1 MAERRSFRDLVFGQR
16 RFRDDR
22 TDYKRTTGFNF
33 FRDDPNDLVYGN
45 SSYILGYNST
55 AGDFDMS
62 GLGNGQSN
70 SAVTACLQVL
80 GVSFSEATLQV
91 TFVDEDGQP
100 QLIPNHPFGNL
111 MRRPNPYMSGDVVQQ
126 YIINAM
132 HVSGDAYLM
141 KQKNNAGELVA
152 LYPLMPEQITAKGT
166 KNDLITHYEYELD
179 NGTAEIQKTDIVH
192 FRLGL
197 DPKNHKKGF
206 SPLKT
211 VLREI
216 YGDESAGQMAT
227 ALLANS
233 GVPSMLITPKDDY
246 GLTDT
251 EAEQISRT
259 YQQKVGGKNKGKPLI
274 LSGSMNVERLAFS
287 PKDLDIGGLRRIP
300 EERVSAVLGVPA
312 ILAGLGAG
320 LERATYN
327 NTSELREFFTE
338 QKLIPLWRMVAEELT
353 QQVLLPDY
361 NSNQAVSA
369 EYDFSEVR
377 ALQGD
382 EKDLFDKLNVGV
394 QGGWITVAEA
404 RKQVGL
410 PTNDSQ
416 DVYLLSNSVI
426 PTQANMEQPEPAQLE
441 EPEAPETPDVVTED
455 MEENQEKGIKR
466 FEDKVIRKVDNQFCV
481 IAEESGRNMGC
492 YPTRE
497 LAEARLEQ
505 ISSYSNNP
513 KAMVGVDEFTTVE
526 EAQERAEEIGC
537 SGTHQHDKDGNLIYM
552 PCSTHEEYEQRLSDY
567 NGSD

>member
-16 RFRDDR
+16 RFRDN
-22 TDYKRTTGFNF
+22 TSVKRTTGFNF

-45 SSYILGYNST
+45 SSYLLGYNTS
-55 AGDFDMS
+55 AGDFDLS

-91 TFVDEDGQP
+91 TFEDEEGQTET
-100 QLIPNHPFGNL
+100 IPNHPFTNL
-111 MRRPNPYMSGDVVQQ
+111 MRRPNPYMSGDVIQQ

-141 KQKNNAGELVA
+141 KQKNQAGELVA
-152 LYPLMPEQITAKGT
+152 LYPLMPEQVTPKGT
-166 KNDLITHYEYELD
+166 TTDLITHYEYQLD
-179 NGTAEIQKTDIVH
+179 KDTVIIPNTEMVH

-197 DPKNHKKGF
+197 DPKNHKIGF

-233 GVPSMLITPKDDY
+233 GVPSILITPKDDY

-274 LSGSMNVERLAFS
+274 LSGSMNVERLSFS
-287 PKDLDIGGLRRIP
+287 PKDLDIGALRRVP

-353 QQVLLPDY
+353 QQVLLPNY
-361 NSNQAVSA
+361 ESNQAVSA
-369 EYDFSEVR
+369 KYDFSEVR

-382 EKDLFDKLNVGV
+382 EKELFEKLNVGV

-426 PTQANMEQPEPAQLE
+426 PTSADMSMPEPAVEETPKPVE
-441 EPEAPETPDVVTED
+441 EPEVITED
-455 MEENQEKGIKR
+455 IEENQEGKQFKS
-466 FEDKVIRKVDNQFCV
+466 FEDKVITRVGNQFCV
-481 IAEESGRNMGC
+481 IAEDSGRNMGC

-497 LAEARLEQ
+497 LAEERLKQ
-505 ISSYSNNP
+505 ISRYSDNP
-513 KAMVGVDEFTTVE
+513 KAMVGKDEYTTLE
-526 EAQERAEEIGC
+526 EAEVRAEELGC
-537 SGTHQHDKDGNLIYM
+537 NGTHQHDKDGNVIYM
-552 PCSTHEEYEQRLSDY
+552 PCSTHAEYEQRVSESD
-567 NGSD
+567 GSN

>member
-16 RFRDDR
+16 RFRND
-22 TDYKRTTGFNF
+22 TTQYKRTTGFNF
-33 FRDDPNDLVYGN
+33 FRDDPNDMVYGN
-45 SSYILGYNST
+45 SSYILGWNSS
-55 AGDFDMS
+55 AGDFDLS

-91 TFVDEDGQP
+91 TFLDDEGQT
-100 QLIPNHPFGNL
+100 QLIPNHPFTTL
-111 MRRPNPYMSGDVVQQ
+111 MRRPNPYMSGDVIQQ
-126 YIINAM
+126 YLINAM

-152 LYPLMPEQITAKGT
+152 LYPLMPEQVTPKGN
-166 KNDLITHYEYELD
+166 KSDLITHYEYQLD
-179 NGTAEIQKTDIVH
+179 NGTAEIKNEDIVH

-197 DPKNHKKGF
+197 DPKNHKKGY

-233 GVPSMLITPKDDY
+233 GVPSILITPKDDY

-274 LSGSMNVERLAFS
+274 LSGSMNVERLSFS
-287 PKDLDIGGLRRIP
+287 PKDLDIGGLRRVP
-300 EERVSAVLGVPA
+300 EERISAVLGVPA

-361 NSNQAVSA
+361 NSNQAVSTQ
-369 EYDFSEVR
+369 YDFSEVR

-382 EKDLFDKLNVGV
+382 EKEMFEKLNVGV

-426 PTQANMEQPEPAQLE
+426 PTPANMEMPEVEQQE
-441 EPEAPETPDVVTED
+441 EPPVEVEEVVTED
-455 MEENQEKGIKR
+455 MEENQEKGAKR
-466 FEDKVIRKVDNQFCV
+466 FEDKVVRRIDNQFCV

-505 ISSYSNNP
+505 ISRFSDNP

-537 SGTHQHDKDGNLIYM
+537 SGTHQHDKDGNVIYM
-552 PCSTHEEYEQRLSDY
+552 PCSTHEEYEQRLSEY

>member
-16 RFRDDR
+16 RFRND
-22 TDYKRTTGFNF
+22 TTQYKRTTGFNF

-45 SSYILGYNST
+45 SSYILGWNSS
-55 AGDFDMS
+55 AGDFDLS

-91 TFVDEDGQP
+91 TFLDDEGQT
-100 QLIPNHPFGNL
+100 QLIPNHPFTTL
-111 MRRPNPYMSGDVVQQ
+111 MRRPNPYMSGDVIQQ
-126 YIINAM
+126 YLINAM

-152 LYPLMPEQITAKGT
+152 LYPLMPEQVTPKGN
-166 KNDLITHYEYELD
+166 KSDLITHYEYQLD
-179 NGTAEIQKTDIVH
+179 NGTAEIKNEDIVH

-197 DPKNHKKGF
+197 DPKNHKKGY

-233 GVPSMLITPKDDY
+233 GVPSILITPKDDY

-274 LSGSMNVERLAFS
+274 LSGSMNVERLSFS
-287 PKDLDIGGLRRIP
+287 PKDLDIGGLRRVP
-300 EERVSAVLGVPA
+300 EERISAVLGVPA

-361 NSNQAVSA
+361 NSNQAVST

-382 EKDLFDKLNVGV
+382 EKEMFEKLNVGV

-410 PTNDSQ
+410 PTNESQ

-426 PTQANMEQPEPAQLE
+426 PTPADMEQPEPAQVE
-441 EPEAPETPDVVTED
+441 EPEAPEVEEVVTED

-505 ISSYSNNP
+505 ISRFSDNP
-513 KAMVGVDEFTTVE
+513 KAMVGVDEFTTIE

-537 SGTHQHDKDGNLIYM
+537 SGTHQHDKDGNIIYM
-552 PCSTHEEYEQRLSDY
+552 PCSTHAEYEQRLSEY

>member
-1 MAERRSFRDLVFGQR
+1 MAERRSFRDIVFGQR

-22 TDYKRTTGFNF
+22 TGYKRSTGFNF
-33 FRDDPNDLVYGN
+33 FREDPNDLVYGN
-45 SSYILGYNST
+45 SSYILGYNSS

-91 TFVDEDGQP
+91 MFVDEDGQS
-100 QLIPNHPFGNL
+100 QMIPNHPFANL
-111 MRRPNPYMSGDVVQQ
+111 LRRPNPYMSGDVVQQ

-152 LYPLMPEQITAKGT
+152 LYPIMPEQVIPKGT
-166 KNDLITHYEYELD
+166 VNDLITHYEYQVD
-179 NGTAEIQKTDIVH
+179 KGTMEIKPQDMVH

-246 GLTDT
+246 GLTET
-251 EAEQISRT
+251 EADQISRT

-287 PKDLDIGGLRRIP
+287 PKDLDIGALRRIP

-361 NSNQAVSA
+361 QSNQAVSA

-382 EKDLFDKLNVGV
+382 EKEMFEKLNVGV

-410 PTNDSQ
+410 PTNESQ

-426 PTQANMEQPEPAQLE
+426 PTPADMEQPEQQE
-441 EPEAPETPDVVTED
+441 EPEAPEPEQVVTED
-455 MEENQEKGIKR
+455 MEENQDKGIKR
-466 FEDKVIRKVDNQFCV
+466 FEDKVVRRIDNQFCV

-505 ISSYSNNP
+505 ISRYSNNP
-513 KAMVGVDEFTTVE
+513 KAMVGVDEFTTIE

-537 SGTHQHDKDGNLIYM
+537 SGTHQHDKDGNVIYM

>member
-16 RFRDDR
+16 RFRND
-22 TDYKRTTGFNF
+22 TTQYKRTTGFNF

-45 SSYILGYNST
+45 SSYILGWNSS
-55 AGDFDMS
+55 AGDFDLS

-91 TFVDEDGQP
+91 TFLDDEGQT
-100 QLIPNHPFGNL
+100 QLIPNHPFTTL
-111 MRRPNPYMSGDVVQQ
+111 MRRPNPYMSGDVIQQ
-126 YIINAM
+126 YLINAM

-152 LYPLMPEQITAKGT
+152 LYPLMPEQVTPKGN
-166 KNDLITHYEYELD
+166 KSDLITHYEYQLD
-179 NGTAEIQKTDIVH
+179 NGTAEIKNEDIVH

-197 DPKNHKKGF
+197 DPKNHKKGY

-233 GVPSMLITPKDDY
+233 GVPSILITPKDDY

-274 LSGSMNVERLAFS
+274 LSGSMNVERLSFS
-287 PKDLDIGGLRRIP
+287 PKDLDIGGLRRVP
-300 EERVSAVLGVPA
+300 EERISAVLGVPA

-361 NSNQAVSA
+361 NSNQAVST

-382 EKDLFDKLNVGV
+382 EKEMFEKLNVGV

-426 PTQANMEQPEPAQLE
+426 PTPANMEMPEVEQQE
-441 EPEAPETPDVVTED
+441 EPPVDTEEVVTED
-455 MEENQEKGIKR
+455 MEENQEKGAKR
-466 FEDKVIRKVDNQFCV
+466 FEDKVVRRIDNQFCV

-505 ISSYSNNP
+505 ISRFSDNP

-537 SGTHQHDKDGNLIYM
+537 SGTHQHDKDGNVIYM
-552 PCSTHEEYEQRLSDY
+552 PCSTHEEYEQRLSEY

>member
-1 MAERRSFRDLVFGQR
+1 MAERRSFRDIVFGQR

-22 TDYKRTTGFNF
+22 TGYKRSTGFNF

-45 SSYILGYNST
+45 SSYILGYNSS

-91 TFVDEDGQP
+91 MFVDEDGQS
-100 QLIPNHPFGNL
+100 QMIPNHPFANL
-111 MRRPNPYMSGDVVQQ
+111 LRRPNPYMSGDVVQQ

-152 LYPLMPEQITAKGT
+152 LYPIMPEQVIPKGT
-166 KNDLITHYEYELD
+166 VNDLITHYEYQVD
-179 NGTAEIQKTDIVH
+179 KGTMEIKPQDMVH
-192 FRLGL
+192 IRLGL
-197 DPKNHKKGF
+197 DPSNHKKGF

-246 GLTDT
+246 GLTET
-251 EAEQISRT
+251 EADQISRT

-287 PKDLDIGGLRRIP
+287 PKDLDIGALRRIP

-361 NSNQAVSA
+361 QSNQAVSA
-369 EYDFSEVR
+369 EYDFSSVR

-382 EKDLFDKLNVGV
+382 EKEMFEKLNVGV

-410 PTNDSQ
+410 PTNESQ

-426 PTQANMEQPEPAQLE
+426 PTPADMEQPEQEE
-441 EPEAPETPDVVTED
+441 EPEAPEPEQVVTED

-466 FEDKVIRKVDNQFCV
+466 FEDKVVRRIDNQFCV

-505 ISSYSNNP
+505 ISRFSNNP
-513 KAMVGVDEFTTVE
+513 KAMVGVDEFTTIE

-537 SGTHQHDKDGNLIYM
+537 SGTHQHDKDGNVIYM

>member
-16 RFRDDR
+16 RFRDN
-22 TDYKRTTGFNF
+22 TTGIKRTTGFNF

-45 SSYILGYNST
+45 SSYILGWNSS
-55 AGDFDMS
+55 AGDFDLS

-91 TFVDEDGQP
+91 TFQDDEGQT
-100 QLIPNHPFGNL
+100 QMIPNHPFSTL

-141 KQKNNAGELVA
+141 KQKNNVGEVVA
-152 LYPLMPEQITAKGT
+152 LYPLMPEQVMAKGT
-166 KNDLITHYEYELD
+166 QNDLITHYEYQLD
-179 NGTAEIQKTDIVH
+179 NGTVVIKNTDMVH

-197 DPKNHKKGF
+197 DPKNHKKGY

-246 GLTDT
+246 GLSEQ

-287 PKDLDIGGLRRIP
+287 PKDLDIGALRRIP

-369 EYDFSEVR
+369 EYDFLAVR

-382 EKDLFDKLNVGV
+382 EKEMFEKLNVGV

-410 PTNDSQ
+410 PTNESQ

-426 PTQANMEQPEPAQLE
+426 PTPADMEQPEPAQVE
-441 EPEAPETPDVVTED
+441 EPEAPESEEVVTED

-505 ISSYSNNP
+505 ISRFSDNP
-513 KAMVGVDEFTTVE
+513 KAMVGVDEFTTIE

-537 SGTHQHDKDGNLIYM
+537 SGTHQHDKDGNIIYM
-552 PCSTHEEYEQRLSDY
+552 PCSTHAEYEQRLSEY

>member
-22 TDYKRTTGFNF
+22 TGYKRSTGFNF

-45 SSYILGYNST
+45 SSYILGYNSS

-91 TFVDEDGQP
+91 MFVDEDGQS
-100 QLIPNHPFGNL
+100 QMIPNHPFANL
-111 MRRPNPYMSGDVVQQ
+111 LRRPNPYMSGDVVQQ

-152 LYPLMPEQITAKGT
+152 LYPIMPEQVIPKGT
-166 KNDLITHYEYELD
+166 ANDLITHYEYQVD
-179 NGTAEIQKTDIVH
+179 KGTMEIKPQDMVH
-192 FRLGL
+192 IRLGL
-197 DPKNHKKGF
+197 DPSNHKKGF

-246 GLTDT
+246 GLTET
-251 EAEQISRT
+251 EADQISRT

-287 PKDLDIGGLRRIP
+287 PKDLDIGALRRIP

-361 NSNQAVSA
+361 QSNQAVSA

-382 EKDLFDKLNVGV
+382 EKEMFEKLNVGV

-410 PTNDSQ
+410 PTNESQ

-426 PTQANMEQPEPAQLE
+426 PTPADMEQPEQEE
-441 EPEAPETPDVVTED
+441 EPVAPEPEQVVTED

-466 FEDKVIRKVDNQFCV
+466 FEDKVVRRIDNQFCV

-505 ISSYSNNP
+505 ISRFSNNP
-513 KAMVGVDEFTTVE
+513 KAMVGVDEFTTIE

-537 SGTHQHDKDGNLIYM
+537 SGTHQHDKDGNVIYM

>member
-16 RFRDDR
+16 RFRND
-22 TDYKRTTGFNF
+22 TTQYKRTTGFNF

-45 SSYILGYNST
+45 SSYILGWNSS
-55 AGDFDMS
+55 AGDFDLS

-91 TFVDEDGQP
+91 TFLDDEGQT
-100 QLIPNHPFGNL
+100 QLIPNHPFTTL
-111 MRRPNPYMSGDVVQQ
+111 MRRPNPYMSGDVIQQ
-126 YIINAM
+126 YLINAM

-152 LYPLMPEQITAKGT
+152 LYPLMPEQVTPKGN
-166 KNDLITHYEYELD
+166 KSDLITHYEYQLD
-179 NGTAEIQKTDIVH
+179 NGTAEIKNEDMVH

-197 DPKNHKKGF
+197 DPKNHKKGY

-233 GVPSMLITPKDDY
+233 GVPSILITPKDDY

-274 LSGSMNVERLAFS
+274 LSGSMNVERLSFS
-287 PKDLDIGGLRRIP
+287 PKDLDIGGLRRVP
-300 EERVSAVLGVPA
+300 EERISAVLGVPA

-361 NSNQAVSA
+361 NSNQAVST
-369 EYDFSEVR
+369 EYDFSQVR

-382 EKDLFDKLNVGV
+382 EKEMFEKLNVGV

-426 PTQANMEQPEPAQLE
+426 PTPANMEMPEVEQQE
-441 EPEAPETPDVVTED
+441 EPPVEVEKIVTED
-455 MEENQEKGIKR
+455 MEENQEKGAKR
-466 FEDKVIRKVDNQFCV
+466 FEDKVVRRIDNQFCV

-505 ISSYSNNP
+505 ISRFSDNP

-537 SGTHQHDKDGNLIYM
+537 SGTHQHDKDGNVIYM
-552 PCSTHEEYEQRLSDY
+552 PCSTHEEYEQRLSEY

>member
-1 MAERRSFRDLVFGQR
+1 MAERRSFRDIVFGQR

-22 TDYKRTTGFNF
+22 TGYKRSTGFNF

-45 SSYILGYNST
+45 SSYILGYNSS

-91 TFVDEDGQP
+91 MFVDEDGQS
-100 QLIPNHPFGNL
+100 QTIPNHPFANL
-111 MRRPNPYMSGDVVQQ
+111 LRRPNPYMSGDVVQQ

-152 LYPLMPEQITAKGT
+152 LYPIMPEQVIPKGT
-166 KNDLITHYEYELD
+166 VNDLITHYEYQVD
-179 NGTAEIQKTDIVH
+179 KGTMEIKPQDMVH
-192 FRLGL
+192 IRLGL
-197 DPKNHKKGF
+197 DPSNHKKGF

-246 GLTDT
+246 GLTET
-251 EAEQISRT
+251 EADQISRT

-287 PKDLDIGGLRRIP
+287 PKDLDIGALRRIP

-361 NSNQAVSA
+361 QSNQAVSA

-382 EKDLFDKLNVGV
+382 EKEMFEKLNVGV

-410 PTNDSQ
+410 PTNESQ

-426 PTQANMEQPEPAQLE
+426 PTPADMEQPEQEE
-441 EPEAPETPDVVTED
+441 EPEAPEPEQVVTED

-466 FEDKVIRKVDNQFCV
+466 FEDKVVRRIDNQFCV

-505 ISSYSNNP
+505 ISRFSNNP
-513 KAMVGVDEFTTVE
+513 KAMVGVDEFTTIE

-537 SGTHQHDKDGNLIYM
+537 SGTHQHDKDGNVIYM

>member
-22 TDYKRTTGFNF
+22 TGYKRSTGFNF

-45 SSYILGYNST
+45 SSYILGYNSS

-91 TFVDEDGQP
+91 MFVDEDGQS
-100 QLIPNHPFGNL
+100 QTIPNHPFANL
-111 MRRPNPYMSGDVVQQ
+111 LRRPNPYMSGDVVQQ

-152 LYPLMPEQITAKGT
+152 LYPIMPEQVIPKGT
-166 KNDLITHYEYELD
+166 ANDLITHYEYQVD
-179 NGTAEIQKTDIVH
+179 KGTMEIKPQDMVH
-192 FRLGL
+192 IRLGL
-197 DPKNHKKGF
+197 DPSNHKKGF

-246 GLTDT
+246 GLTET
-251 EAEQISRT
+251 EADQISRT

-287 PKDLDIGGLRRIP
+287 PKDLDIGALRRIP

-361 NSNQAVSA
+361 QSNQAVSA

-382 EKDLFDKLNVGV
+382 EKEMFEKLNVGV

-410 PTNDSQ
+410 PTNESQ

-426 PTQANMEQPEPAQLE
+426 PTPADMEQPEQEE
-441 EPEAPETPDVVTED
+441 EPEAPEPEQVVTED

-466 FEDKVIRKVDNQFCV
+466 FEDKVVRRVDNQFCV

-505 ISSYSNNP
+505 ISRFSDNP
-513 KAMVGVDEFTTVE
+513 KAMVGVDEFTTIE

-537 SGTHQHDKDGNLIYM
+537 SGTHQHDKDGNIIYM